1 MSQRFVAIHE
11 APQDSIELRNLL
23 HRGGLRMRTH
33 EAGSRQWDR
42 SRSDCPRQAVTAWR
56 SGSGP
61 PALRFRAA
69 ARDATP
75 RSAFRFVSGDA
86 PHERGWRFLYINFDK

>member
-1 MSQRFVAIHE
+1 
-11 APQDSIELRNLL
+11 
-23 HRGGLRMRTH
+23 MRTH

-61 PALRFRAA
+61 PYGAVRAA
-69 ARDATP
+69 IAGRH
-75 RSAFRFVSGDA
+75 S
-86 PHERGWRFLYINFDK
+86 